1 MCARFNAM
9 DFRRFFSFKLTFVGF
24 FQARAQSSLE
34 KRNVLDRLLYYF
46 NLKKKISF
54 NSELVFKFFL
64 WVIEASNLGL
74 T

>member
-9 DFRRFFSFKLTFVGF
+9 DFRRFFTFKLTFVGF

-34 KRNVLDRLLYYF
+34 KRDVLDRLLYYF
-46 NLKKKISF
+46 NLKKNKF